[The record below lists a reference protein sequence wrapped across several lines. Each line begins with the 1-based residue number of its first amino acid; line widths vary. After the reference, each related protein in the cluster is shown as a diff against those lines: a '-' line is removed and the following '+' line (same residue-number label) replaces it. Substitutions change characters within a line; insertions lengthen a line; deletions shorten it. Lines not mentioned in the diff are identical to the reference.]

1 MRLAE
6 AVARIPHRGV
16 ACSRR
21 LEVVAAGC
29 SLRQVVV
36 VVVVVAGCSLRLQT
50 AAAAEEVAASSH
62 RLQESRAEWD
72 FHCPHLGAEAAAAPT
87 FVSSLRSGCW
97 ACTQLKA
104 ANDPGLRRKGIGCRE
119 DHSNSARD
127 QPQRPYEIGRD
138 QHKARDQGV
147 DH

>member
-29 SLRQVVV
+29 SPRQVVV
-36 VVVVVAGCSLRLQT
+36 VGVGVAVGCSLRPQ
-50 AAAAEEVAASSH
+50 AAAAEVAASSH
-62 RLQESRAEWD
+62 RLEESRAEWD

-97 ACTQLKA
+97 ARTQLKA
-104 ANDPGLRRKGIGCRE
+104 ANDPGLHRKGIGRRE